1 MVPGSTFRYGSSFC
15 MLTRSPRSLSSLPML
30 DAVSPLPRLDATP
43 PVTKRCL
50 VVAGRD
56 VNSDGANDPPVVR
69 SGGNPLA
76 HGVSGYQQQSSWL
89 GKHDV
94 AIARG
99 VPDLGR
105 QR

>member
-1 MVPGSTFRYGSSFC
+1 

-30 DAVSPLPRLDATP
+30 DAVSPLPRLEVTP

-56 VNSDGANDPPVVR
+56 VYPDIGNDPPVVR

-76 HGVSGYQQQSSWL
+76 HGVSGYQEQSCWL
-89 GKHDV
+89 GKHDA
-94 AIARG
+94 AIAWG
-99 VPDLGR
+99 VPDLGD
-105 QR
+105 